1 VGGGGRK
8 GKGKGRGR
16 PGRREGQGAPAQ
28 GGGKGRG
35 RGGRRAGRGA
45 PTPADASGGGAAAR
59 RSKAGSGEQ
68 PPSRPPR
75 RRVTRWLFAATVAV
89 LLVAGA
95 ALVVNHRRAAHAPP
109 SPSATALTLPPPQKP
124 PAPTVGLADFVGAE
138 SCKDCHAAKYEA
150 WARSTHGHA
159 GGPPSRVKVLAPF
172 GGPPIRFRDATVQPV
187 VGASGTY
194 EFQVRQPGRALQ
206 VLKVDG
212 VVGGG
217 FMQGGGT
224 QGFLNLAGDGT
235 LRFLPFDYSRPL
247 HGWFCNTQGR
257 ADRGYVPISDTL
269 PIAACTD
276 WPPTRA
282 FGTTTRFDDCQQCHG
297 SQIWVTWDTTAHRY
311 DTRLSTLAVDCESC
325 HGPGRRHVELARS
338 GHLGDSPDIGMPA
351 LDTLSKDAS
360 IGVCLRCHGLKDALA
375 PGYLPGRSFASYYAL
390 KFPILGD
397 HPYRVDG
404 RVRTFAYQATQL
416 FSDCYLNGS
425 MTCVDCHDPHSQKYR
440 DVNGSALPGRFDDG
454 QCLDCHQSEGHPIE
468 AHTHHAA
475 GSAGS
480 RCVAC
485 HMPYLQQPELG
496 NAVRYARSDHT
507 IPIPRPGFDDSLGV
521 TDACALCH
529 RDRSTA
535 ALRDTVA
542 RWYGRLKPHKPII
555 TALIEAAG
563 VTSPDQAAPLL
574 LRPDADFPMA
584 QFEGL
589 ADFFE
594 RFVHPDAGFTSDVV
608 GRLEALA
615 AEPDVDVRSLALA
628 ALHLGQGDDPA
639 VGRFLAGSLR
649 GLTATEDVALR
660 RRWTTAL
667 AYMGDRLSAQG
678 DAAGAERAYGK
689 ALEVLPEDPRLLLHL
704 GLVEA
709 SASRLE
715 PAIAAFR
722 RSLAV
727 DSLQPL
733 ALVNLGNALS
743 AQGDADAAVDVYG
756 RALHINPH
764 EALAYFDLANVYL
777 RGNDAGKAIPLYQ
790 KAVANDPSLAPANFY
805 LARSLILAGRPRD
818 ALSAVE
824 RGLEFSPDDATG
836 LAMRRDL
843 ERALGRN

>member
-1 VGGGGRK
+1 MSGRGHKRGGGGK
-8 GKGKGRGR
+8 SSKGKGRSR
-16 PGRREGQGAPAQ
+16 Q
-28 GGGKGRG
+28 GG
-35 RGGRRAGRGA
+35 RAGRG
-45 PTPADASGGGAAAR
+45 TPARASGGKAAGGPKAR
-59 RSKAGSGEQ
+59 GGEQ
-68 PPSRPPR
+68 PRSRPPR
-75 RRVTRWLFAATVAV
+75 RRIARWALAAVAAV
-89 LLVAGA
+89 LLLGGA
-95 ALVVNHRRAAHAPP
+95 ALVVAHHRAGRTPATP
-109 SPSATALTLPPPQKP
+109 SVTALTLPPPQKP
-124 PAPTVGLADFVGAE
+124 PAPTTGFADFVGAD
-138 SCKDCHAAKYEA
+138 SCKSCHAPEYAA
-150 WARSTHGHA
+150 WRSSTHGHA
-159 GGPPSRVKVLAPF
+159 GGPPSRERVVAPF
-172 GGPPIRFRDATVQPV
+172 GGAPIRFRDATVRPV
-187 VGASGTY
+187 VSASGAF
-194 EFQVRQPGRALQ
+194 EFRVRQPGRTVQ
-206 VLKVDG
+206 VLRVDG
-212 VVGGG
+212 VVGGT
-217 FMQGGGT
+217 FMKGGGT
-224 QGFLNLAGDGT
+224 QGFLNLAADGT
-235 LRFLPFDYSRPL
+235 LRFLPFDYSGPL

-257 ADRGYVPISDTL
+257 ANRGYVPISDTL

-282 FGTTTRFDDCQQCHG
+282 FGTTKRFDDCQQCHG
-297 SQIWVTWDTTAHRY
+297 SQIWVTWDTTAHHY

-338 GHLGDSPDIGMPA
+338 GRLGDSPDIGMPA

-360 IGVCLRCHGLKDALA
+360 VGVCLRCHGLKDALA
-375 PGYLPGRSFASYYAL
+375 PGYLAGRSFTSYYAL

-440 DVNGSALPGRFDDG
+440 DVNGSPLPGRFDNG
-454 QCLDCHQSEGHPIE
+454 QCVDCHASEGRPIE
-468 AHTHHAA
+468 AHTHHPA
-475 GSAGS
+475 GSSGS

-485 HMPYLQQPELG
+485 HMPYLQHPELG

-535 ALRDTVA
+535 ALRDTVT
-542 RWYGRLKPHKPII
+542 RWYGKLKPHKPII

-563 VTSPDQAAPLL
+563 VTSSAQAAPLL
-574 LRPDADFPMA
+574 LRPEAHFPMA

-594 RFVHPDAGFTSDVV
+594 RFVRPDAGFTSDVV
-608 GRLEALA
+608 SRLEALA

-628 ALHLGQGDDPA
+628 ALHLGRDDDPA

-678 DAAGAERAYGK
+678 DAAGAERAYVK

-709 SASRLE
+709 SAHRLD

-727 DSLQPL
+727 DTLQPL

-743 AQGDADAAVDVYG
+743 AQGDGAAAVAAYG

-777 RGNDAGKAIPLYQ
+777 RANDAGKAIPLYQ

-805 LARSLILAGRPRD
+805 LARSLILANRPRD
-818 ALSAVE
+818 ALRAVE

-843 ERALGRN
+843 ERALGRH